1 MASILILALILALPL
16 GSVAFRLMHAP
27 DGGVGKA
34 LRNILSGAI
43 VFGLIAPLIGYF
55 SYAAFLCFHMA
66 SSTGAAI
73 KVFFTSQVFFFS
85 VVSYFFSGVAA
96 VLTGVIAGAAKPWIR
111 TWLHLVSIGMF
122 GVDFQGNALWSR
134 ELSPLSS
141 LEGDFD
147 SRFEPIMFELTD
159 TDLLI
164 HGKYGPNFVKKPWT
178 IKIDL
183 NQLNELAMARGV

>member
-1 MASILILALILALPL
+1 MVSILILALILALPL

-111 TWLHLVSIGMF
+111 TWLHLVSIGIAGAVLQALTTVAMSFLFRGTAVEIYINKDTVLGLLVFCLPALIAGTVCCRLLF
-122 GVDFQGNALWSR
+122 GRAKFHWYRST
-134 ELSPLSS
+134 SP
-141 LEGDFD
+141 
-147 SRFEPIMFELTD
+147 
-159 TDLLI
+159 
-164 HGKYGPNFVKKPWT
+164 
-178 IKIDL
+178 
-183 NQLNELAMARGV
+183 